1 MDSSKKLKVGIIVDD
16 TDQPYLIYDFY
27 RKSLESDYYDVEC
40 LIIQKSNNLKTKNF
54 LNRLLDYVKKKGIKR
69 LIDRSIF
76 EIIEL
81 VESSLIKKN
90 DKFQKLFLKQN
101 TYFRAIKIPF

>member
-1 MDSSKKLKVGIIVDD
+1 MDSSKKLKGGIIVDD

-54 LNRLLDYVKKKGIKR
+54 LKLSNFPYLLVCD
-69 LIDRSIF
+69 
-76 EIIEL
+76 
-81 VESSLIKKN
+81 
-90 DKFQKLFLKQN
+90 
-101 TYFRAIKIPF
+101 PFHSETE